1 MTRTVSISVF
11 LCWLNL
17 ALAACLGACG
27 EPATQFPVYS
37 HSDAASYDGASLDD
51 IPSVTGDTSETLDA
65 LERLGD
71 AASSVDVEEEP
82 APDLEKP
89 ELKSAFSRGD
99 GLVTAR
105 FSEPLDESAAEQANY
120 TIKASNNQVVEVLS
134 VTVDPQ
140 APVYADLQVD
150 GSSLNPDLTYTL
162 TVKNVKDLAG
172 NTIATGKNQA
182 TITRTLYLNII
193 WHQHQPL
200 YLDPDAD
207 QLTGPWVRKHATK
220 DYYDMTSILADYP
233 NVHANVNLTSVLL
246 RQLLDYYVARFDP
259 FVDVYESTMDVEG
272 FMAAWEN
279 KTDPFVDFTLKP
291 TPSAD
296 TITDEELLLVWK
308 GPWTLLSTA
317 DAIMKHFP
325 AYVELRDANRA
336 EYDYED
342 FLALK
347 IWFQIAWFDPD
358 FLEGPVTLPDGS
370 VTRVHEWLKKTGE
383 TYSLA
388 VPASEEL
395 ARDLLIE
402 GYKVVKNVV
411 AIHQE
416 LFYEVSKGTGQV
428 EVTTTPMYHPILP
441 LIVDSALA
449 TPSQP
454 YDPLPNP
461 KFAYP
466 QDAEAQVLRATAYYE
481 EIFGV
486 PPRGIWCGEGS
497 VAEEIVPILVDAG
510 LEWTAT
516 DHEVLKRSLG
526 DSAPVV
532 YPYLL
537 DSDGE
542 VGTAGSEDDSM
553 AIVFRHTDL
562 SDRMGFEYWSW
573 EGEVAAQDFIDDVAH
588 YAPKLGG
595 KDRLLTII
603 LDGENAWEAYNKEHD
618 AKGFLHALYGKLS
631 QAYETGEIVTV
642 TTSEYL
648 HGNPSRAVAPHPI
661 VEAQEIEPLWPGSWI
676 GGTFAIWIG
685 EQEENRAW
693 EYLAQARA
701 DLELSGL
708 PRPNPSASKPPESAE
723 LALAIYE
730 TWDLIYAAE
739 GSDWFWWYGVDQT
752 TPSND
757 DSPFDRAFRS
767 QLLGMYERM
776 NEALALMGKPALPV
790 PEFAPLVQAKPKGL
804 EGPYS
809 DEETPAP
816 VLDGAFAPSEA
827 EWTPPGG
834 FFFDADSSTAISA
847 DDDIGTVY
855 YGYDADAFYL
865 AVQFNDDLFS
875 KLGSAYE
882 LALLVDHKH
891 IESVE
896 LGTYTSD
903 PANPFTPPGESA
915 PSLDVARRVR
925 IDMSGSGPVAYLDL
939 ADGAG
944 GWSQA
949 PVHGVTHG
957 GPNPGGSVLELRVPW
972 SDLNLVPQDDPLNFH
987 VVVLE
992 NGVTIDAAPS
1002 FKAKRVFDDV
1012 TDLVFVTFECDA
1024 TGAQIPIGALGLMA
1038 PPVPHGDG
1046 GVFIVGKYD
1055 KLGDWTPNKISL
1067 SDSGQGGDKVAG
1079 DGIWT
1084 GTFGFPTGEVIQYK
1098 YTSGTGSHEGQWAG
1112 TEEFPY
1118 SNRQYVV
1125 PEDPS
1130 ITQVVIRDIFGDD
1143 PPQENS
1149 MGKLSEI
1156 TEGSE

>member
-1 MTRTVSISVF
+1 M
-11 LCWLNL
+11 
-17 ALAACLGACG
+17 
-27 EPATQFPVYS
+27 
-37 HSDAASYDGASLDD
+37 
-51 IPSVTGDTSETLDA
+51 
-65 LERLGD
+65 
-71 AASSVDVEEEP
+71 
-82 APDLEKP
+82 
-89 ELKSAFSRGD
+89 
-99 GLVTAR
+99 
-105 FSEPLDESAAEQANY
+105 
-120 TIKASNNQVVEVLS
+120 
-134 VTVDPQ
+134 
-140 APVYADLQVD
+140 
-150 GSSLNPDLTYTL
+150 
-162 TVKNVKDLAG
+162 
-172 NTIATGKNQA
+172 
-182 TITRTLYLNII
+182 
-193 WHQHQPL
+193 
-200 YLDPDAD
+200 
-207 QLTGPWVRKHATK
+207 
-220 DYYDMTSILADYP
+220 
-233 NVHANVNLTSVLL
+233 
-246 RQLLDYYVARFDP
+246 
-259 FVDVYESTMDVEG
+259 
-272 FMAAWEN
+272 
-279 KTDPFVDFTLKP
+279 
-291 TPSAD
+291 
-296 TITDEELLLVWK
+296 
-308 GPWTLLSTA
+308 
-317 DAIMKHFP
+317 
-325 AYVELRDANRA
+325 
-336 EYDYED
+336 
-342 FLALK
+342 
-347 IWFQIAWFDPD
+347 
-358 FLEGPVTLPDGS
+358 
-370 VTRVHEWLKKTGE
+370 
-383 TYSLA
+383 
-388 VPASEEL
+388 
-395 ARDLLIE
+395 
-402 GYKVVKNVV
+402 
-411 AIHQE
+411 
-416 LFYEVSKGTGQV
+416 
-428 EVTTTPMYHPILP
+428 
-441 LIVDSALA
+441 
-449 TPSQP
+449 
-454 YDPLPNP
+454 
-461 KFAYP
+461 
-466 QDAEAQVLRATAYYE
+466 
-481 EIFGV
+481 
-486 PPRGIWCGEGS
+486 
-497 VAEEIVPILVDAG
+497 PILVDAG

-526 DSAPVV
+526 DQAQVA

-542 VGTAGSEDDSM
+542 IGTAGSDEDSM

-708 PRPNPSASKPPESAE
+708 PRPNPSASKPPASAE
-723 LALAIYE
+723 LARAVYE

-776 NEALALMGKPALPV
+776 NEALALMDKPPLPV

-804 EGPYS
+804 EGPYAG
-809 DEETPAP
+809 DETPAP
-816 VLDGAFAPSEA
+816 VLDGAFSPSEA

-834 FFFDADSSTAISA
+834 FFFDADSSTAISS

-855 YGYDADAFYL
+855 YGYDDDAFYI
-865 AVQFNDDLFS
+865 AIQSNDDLFS

-882 LALLVDHKH
+882 IAVLVDHKH

-896 LGTYTSD
+896 LGTFTAD
-903 PANPFTPPGESA
+903 AANPFTPPGESA
-915 PSLDVARRVR
+915 ASLQVARRVR
-925 IDMSGSGPVAYLDL
+925 VDMSGASPVVRLDV

-944 GWSQA
+944 GWSET
-949 PVHGVTHG
+949 PGHGATIG
-957 GPNPGGSVLELRVPW
+957 GPNPGGSVIELRMPW
-972 SDLNLVPQDDPLNFH
+972 SDLNLVPQADPLNFH
-987 VVVLE
+987 VVAIE
-992 NGVTIDAAPS
+992 SGVTIDAAPS

-1024 TGAQIPIGALGLMA
+1024 TGGQIPVGALGLMA

-1046 GVFIVGKYD
+1046 GVFIVGKSD
-1055 KLGDWTPNKISL
+1055 KLGDWIPNKISL
-1067 SDSGQGGDKVAG
+1067 SDSGQGSDHTAG
-1079 DGIWT
+1079 DGIWS

-1125 PEDPS
+1125 PADPS
-1130 ITQVVIRDIFGDD
+1130 IAQVVIRDVFGDD

-1149 MGKLSEI
+1149 MGKLSQVEEE
-1156 TEGSE
+1156 TE